1 MNAVFVHGMGRTS
14 CSWVPT
20 LIRFRARGVTP
31 FVFGYSVALQD
42 FSSIVRRLSIFL
54 VKISQRGEYVAVG
67 HSLGGVLLRA
77 ALSHVPGGTALPEQL
92 FLLGS
97 PVMPSR
103 LAKSLAG
110 NPLFHAAT
118 RDCGRLLGSDVRMS
132 SVPRAHIPTVAILG
146 TRGWH
151 GFGSPFGPEPNDG
164 IVSVREASAE
174 WFAEEIRV
182 PLVHTVLP
190 SSRKVAEIMLK
201 RILRNGT

>member
-14 CSWVPT
+14 CSWMPT

-31 FVFGYSVALQD
+31 VVFGYSVALHD
-42 FSSIVRRLSIFL
+42 FSSIVWRLSTFL
-54 VKISQRGEYVAVG
+54 AKVSQRGEYVAIG

-77 ALSHVPGGTALPEQL
+77 ALYHLPGGTALPEQL

-103 LAKSLAG
+103 LAKSLAE
-110 NPLFHAAT
+110 NPLFRAAT
-118 RDCGRLLGSDVRMS
+118 QDCGRLLGSDERMS

-151 GFGSPFGPEPNDG
+151 GRGSPFGTEPNDG

-182 PLVHTVLP
+182 AVVHTLLP
-190 SSRKVAEIMLK
+190 SSRQVAGIMLE
-201 RILRNGT
+201 RIIRNGT

>member
-14 CSWVPT
+14 CSWMPT

-31 FVFGYSVALQD
+31 VVFGYSVALHD
-42 FSSIVRRLSIFL
+42 FSSIVWRLSTFL
-54 VKISQRGEYVAVG
+54 AKVSQRGEYVAIG

-77 ALSHVPGGTALPEQL
+77 ALYHLPGGTALPEQL

-110 NPLFHAAT
+110 NPLFRAAT
-118 RDCGRLLGSDVRMS
+118 QDCGRLLGSDERMS

-151 GFGSPFGPEPNDG
+151 GRGSPFGTEPNDG

-182 PLVHTVLP
+182 AVVHTLLP
-190 SSRKVAEIMLK
+190 SSRQVAGIMLE
-201 RILRNGT
+201 RIIRNGT